1 MLRIPANACLAACLM
16 ILAGCGN
23 SKYEVSPKRV
33 SREEQPATA
42 PAPAPKD
49 GGSGSPDVS
58 YSPRLYS
65 KRHAAKKRKESRRPA
80 TYGAPKRAPSSV
92 GSAIGGA
99 PGGLIGGVHGYVM
112 EYPPPPPRV
121 KPSTVNLTWNAWA
134 QAPGA
139 RFVPPDH
146 LHPDRDY
153 ELVVDLSAISYKLA
167 GGGRSKAVG
176 PGTDRWIQQ
185 LLKDATRE
193 EAIFKV
199 LILPDPAYYDH
210 PVKRA
215 ATLSFKLDR
224 LKDAKA
230 LLADAGDDAM
240 AALRAQPEAS
250 FRLGHLTFPIHT
262 TELQGMGS
270 IGISFWADNRP
281 VDEMVI
287 TYCIGTDAGVAQCK
301 PSMRGTVSLNGL
313 DSVRL
318 STEDAGKE
326 RLPDAA
332 IHLVRL
338 DSDQVLGVFRRNT
351 WDADRFETWRLK
363 RTAAG
368 LRSYFADTL
377 LPAFGAAVTEAQL
390 QARGLDLLNLLFP
403 EPGPNDA
410 PETGVA
416 RAEFLAFVRDH
427 LDGDSPSQLEH
438 TQPPSI
444 FVRMLTQDDNSLE
457 VLPLGLLA
465 VKVSE
470 TRTEFIGFHFRVE
483 TPLQVQNY
491 QPATQ
496 CISTWALV
504 LPPARGGLSTVR
516 EAMDVSVADFIAGAQ
531 YPYFKMGDFGS
542 YLAGG
547 TESEAAAVAVLSHHN
562 KNQLYYELDDIVLSD
577 SVNRTFA
584 KPSLAILD
592 GCSTGAPG
600 AVDFI
605 QKLNQQGMASIII
618 TSTGVTPQLAGDFL
632 ACLAGEIRTHGGQT
646 DYYLSNAYLNTIECL
661 QAKPMMPGGAKY
673 GSRALTYTLLG
684 NGNLKLCVP
693 KKRPQ

>member
-1 MLRIPANACLAACLM
+1 MRVEEVSVLRIPSTAYLAACLAGLA
-16 ILAGCGN
+16 ILAGCS
-23 SKYEVSPKRV
+23 SK
-33 SREEQPATA
+33 REAGQKVQSSEAPPVTA
-42 PAPAPKD
+42 PPPKD
-49 GGSGSPDVS
+49 GGSGSPNAQ
-58 YSPRLYS
+58 YSRQFDS
-65 KRHAAKKRKESRRPA
+65 SQAARKRTESEWP
-80 TYGAPKRAPSSV
+80 PS
-92 GSAIGGA
+92 
-99 PGGLIGGVHGYVM
+99 
-112 EYPPPPPRV
+112 V

-134 QAPGA
+134 QDPGA
-139 RFVPPDH
+139 RFVTPDH

-185 LLKDATRE
+185 LLKDATKD

-199 LILPDPAYYDH
+199 LILPDPAHYDH

-215 ATLSFKLDR
+215 DTLSFKLDR

-240 AALRAQPEAS
+240 AVLRAQPEAS
-250 FRLGHLTFPIHT
+250 FRLGHITFPIHT
-262 TELQGMGS
+262 TELEGVGS
-270 IGISFWADNRP
+270 IGISFWADSRP

-287 TYCIGTDAGVAQCK
+287 TYCIGSDAGAAQCK
-301 PSMRGTVSLNGL
+301 PSSRGSVSLNGI

-318 STEDAGKE
+318 STQDSGKG

-332 IHLVRL
+332 IHFVRL
-338 DSDQVLGVFRRNT
+338 DSDQVLGVFRRNS
-351 WDADRFETWRLK
+351 WDPGRFETWRLK

-390 QARGLDLLNLLFP
+390 QTRGLDLFNLLFP

-410 PETGVA
+410 PEAGVA
-416 RAEFLAFVRDH
+416 RTEFVKFVLDH
-427 LDGDSPSQLEH
+427 LEGESPGQPEH

-444 FVRMLTQDDNSLE
+444 FVRMLTQDDDSLE

-465 VKVSE
+465 VKVSD

-483 TPLQVQNY
+483 TPLEVQNY

-504 LPPARGGLSTVR
+504 LPPARGDLADVR
-516 EAMDVSVADFIAGAQ
+516 QAMDASVPDFIAGAQ
-531 YPYFKMGDFGS
+531 YPYSKMGDFGD

-547 TESEAAAVAVLSHHN
+547 TETEAAAVAVLSHHN
-562 KNQLYYELDDIVLSD
+562 KNQLYYASDDMVLSD
-577 SVNRTFA
+577 SVNRRFA

-605 QKLNQQGMASIII
+605 QRLNQQGMASIIT
-618 TSTGVTPQLAGDFL
+618 TSTGVTPQMAGDFL
-632 ACLAGEIRTHGGQT
+632 ACLADEIRTHSAQA

-661 QAKPMMPGGAKY
+661 QAKSMMVGGAKY
-673 GSRALTYTLLG
+673 GSRALTYALLG

>member
-1 MLRIPANACLAACLM
+1 MRELF
-16 ILAGCGN
+16 
-23 SKYEVSPKRV
+23 YEA
-33 SREEQPATA
+33 QA
-42 PAPAPKD
+42 
-49 GGSGSPDVS
+49 
-58 YSPRLYS
+58 
-65 KRHAAKKRKESRRPA
+65 
-80 TYGAPKRAPSSV
+80 
-92 GSAIGGA
+92 
-99 PGGLIGGVHGYVM
+99 
-112 EYPPPPPRV
+112 

-134 QAPGA
+134 QDPGA
-139 RFVPPDH
+139 RFVTPDH

-185 LLKDATRE
+185 LLKDATKE

-199 LILPDPAYYDH
+199 LILPDPAHYDH

-215 ATLSFKLDR
+215 DTLSFKLDR
-224 LKDAKA
+224 LKDPTA

-240 AALRAQPEAS
+240 AVLRAQPEAS
-250 FRLGHLTFPIHT
+250 FRLGHVAFPIHT

-287 TYCIGTDAGVAQCK
+287 TYCISTDAGVAQCK
-301 PSMRGTVSLNGL
+301 ASQRGTVSLNGL

-318 STEDAGKE
+318 STQGSGGKG

-332 IHLVRL
+332 IHFVRL
-338 DSDQVLGVFRRNT
+338 DSDQVLGVFRRNR
-351 WDADRFETWRLK
+351 WEPGRFETWRLK

-377 LPAFGAAVTEAQL
+377 LPAFGAAVTGAVTEVQL
-390 QARGLDLLNLLFP
+390 QTRGLDLFDLLFP

-410 PETGVA
+410 PEAGVA
-416 RAEFLAFVRDH
+416 RAEFVKFVRDH
-427 LDGDSPSQLEH
+427 LDGESPAQSEH

-444 FVRMLTQDDNSLE
+444 FVRMLTQDDDSLE

-483 TPLQVQNY
+483 TPLEVQNY

-504 LPPARGGLSTVR
+504 LPPARGADLSDVR
-516 EAMDVSVADFIAGAQ
+516 EAMDASVADFIEGAQ
-531 YPYFKMGDFGS
+531 YPYSKMVDFGD

-562 KNQLYYELDDIVLSD
+562 KNQLYYSPTDVVLSD
-577 SVNRTFA
+577 SVNRRFA

-605 QKLNQQGMASIII
+605 RKLNQQGMASIIT
-618 TSTGVTPQLAGDFL
+618 TSTAVTPQLAGDFL
-632 ACLAGEIRTHGGQT
+632 ACLAGEIRTHGAQP

-661 QAKPMMPGGAKY
+661 QGKSMIVRGVEYGKY
-673 GSRALTYTLLG
+673 GSRALAYSLLG

>member
-1 MLRIPANACLAACLM
+1 MRVEEVSVLRIPSTAYLAACLAGLA
-16 ILAGCGN
+16 ILAGCS
-23 SKYEVSPKRV
+23 SK
-33 SREEQPATA
+33 REAGQKVQSSEAPPVTA
-42 PAPAPKD
+42 PPPKD
-49 GGSGSPDVS
+49 GGSGSPNAQ
-58 YSPRLYS
+58 YSRQFDS
-65 KRHAAKKRKESRRPA
+65 SQAARKRTESEWP
-80 TYGAPKRAPSSV
+80 PS
-92 GSAIGGA
+92 
-99 PGGLIGGVHGYVM
+99 
-112 EYPPPPPRV
+112 V

-134 QAPGA
+134 QDPGA
-139 RFVPPDH
+139 RFVTPDH

-167 GGGRSKAVG
+167 AGGRSKAIG

-185 LLKDATRE
+185 LLQDATRE

-199 LILPDPAYYDH
+199 LILPDPAHYDH

-215 ATLSFKLDR
+215 DTLSFKLDR

-240 AALRAQPEAS
+240 AVLRAQPEAS
-250 FRLGHLTFPIHT
+250 FRLGHVTFPIHT
-262 TELQGMGS
+262 TELQGVGS

-287 TYCIGTDAGVAQCK
+287 TYCIGTDAGAAQCK
-301 PSMRGTVSLNGL
+301 PSSRGSVSLNGI

-318 STEDAGKE
+318 STQDSSGKG

-332 IHLVRL
+332 IHFVRL
-338 DSDQVLGVFRRNT
+338 DSDQVLGVFRRKT
-351 WDADRFETWRLK
+351 WDPYRFETWRLK

-390 QARGLDLLNLLFP
+390 QTRGLDLFNLLFP

-410 PETGVA
+410 PEAGVA
-416 RAEFLAFVRDH
+416 RAEFVKFVRDH
-427 LDGDSPSQLEH
+427 LEGDSPTQSEH

-444 FVRMLTQDDNSLE
+444 FVRMLTQDDDSLE

-483 TPLQVQNY
+483 TPLEVQNY

-504 LPPARGGLSTVR
+504 LPPARGDLSDVR
-516 EAMDVSVADFIAGAQ
+516 QAMDASVPDFIAGAQ
-531 YPYFKMGDFGS
+531 YPYSRMGDFGD

-562 KNQLYYELDDIVLSD
+562 KNQLYYASDDMILSD
-577 SVNRTFA
+577 SVNRRFA

-605 QKLNQQGMASIII
+605 QRLNQQGMASIIT

-632 ACLAGEIRTHGGQT
+632 ACLADVIRTHSTQT
-646 DYYLSNAYLNTIECL
+646 DYYLSNAYLNTMECL
-661 QAKPMMPGGAKY
+661 QGKSMMVGGAKY
-673 GSRALTYTLLG
+673 GSRALTYALLG